1 MKVGL
6 TDGKRVVALM
16 AVLLVFSCGNPGSTG
31 IVPMDKTPVDEPVI
45 LPKLSVKDF
54 GAKGDGIA
62 RDTEAIQSAIDHASD
77 IGGGMVILPEG
88 TYLCGSIW
96 LKDHVELHLSE
107 GAVIQGSPDI
117 KDYCAADCCPQNEA
131 EIGWGDYVSGGHL
144 LLGVGVQNV
153 TLSGSG
159 KIDGNSDAFLLDA
172 NGKPYK
178 EKSQVPFRPSQMVW
192 FVDSRDITIKDV
204 ELAHSPYWSCFIL
217 NCENVSISGCYVHTQ
232 RSEYHTFN
240 GDGIDIDR
248 SRNVT
253 IKNCRI
259 DTADDCLTLRA
270 SSAHLLAK
278 PMDCSDIT
286 VSACSL
292 SSDCNA
298 VRVGV
303 GEGFIHDAVFSD
315 INISNSNVAFNI
327 VAAYVKGSKGT
338 DVARIHFRDIRL
350 QAKEFLR
357 IHHMY
362 SKSAQIYD
370 ITFDSVE
377 GVAPDCSHIWAK
389 TAAPFSNILLRKV
402 FVPAEFECMNAT
414 VLVEGGQI
422 KKKKLSQD
430 EAKRLGDAIE
440 NETQLLY

>member
-6 TDGKRVVALM
+6 TDWTWAVALM
-16 AVLLVFSCGNPGSTG
+16 AAVLVCSCENHGSAG
-31 IVPMDKTPVDEPVI
+31 IVPIHKTPVDDPVV

-54 GAKGDGIA
+54 GAKGNGIVH
-62 RDTEAIQSAIDHASD
+62 DTEAVQSAIDHASE
-77 IGGGMVILPEG
+77 IGGGVVVLPEG
-88 TYLCGSIW
+88 IYLCGSIW
-96 LKDHVELHLSE
+96 LKDNVELQLSE
-107 GAVIQGSPDI
+107 GAVIKGSPDI
-117 KDYCAADCCPQNEA
+117 KEYCAADCCPQNEA

-153 TLSGSG
+153 TLSGPG

-178 EKSQVPFRPSQMVW
+178 EKSQVPCRPSQMVW
-192 FVDSRDITIKDV
+192 FVDSRDITIKDI
-204 ELAHSPYWSCFIL
+204 ELADSPYWSCFIL
-217 NCENVSISGCYVHTQ
+217 NCENVSISGCNVHTQ
-232 RSEYHTFN
+232 RKAYHTFN

-278 PMDCSDIT
+278 PKDCSDIV
-286 VSACSL
+286 VSSCSL

-303 GEGFIHDAVFSD
+303 GEGFIHDAAFSD
-315 INISNSNVAFNI
+315 LSIVNSNVAFNL
-327 VAAYVKGSKGT
+327 VAAYEKGSRGT
-338 DVARIHFRDIRL
+338 DIARIQFRNVQL
-350 QAKEFLR
+350 QANEFLR

-362 SKSAQIYD
+362 SKNAQIYD
-370 ITFDSVE
+370 IAFDTVE
-377 GVAPDCSHIWAK
+377 GAAPNCSHIWAK
-389 TAAPFSNILLRKV
+389 KAAPFSNILLHKV
-402 FVPAEFECMNAT
+402 FVPAEFECVNAT
-414 VLVEGGQI
+414 VLVEGGQMM
-422 KKKKLSQD
+422 KKNLSQD
-430 EAKRLGDAIE
+430 ELKRLGDAIE